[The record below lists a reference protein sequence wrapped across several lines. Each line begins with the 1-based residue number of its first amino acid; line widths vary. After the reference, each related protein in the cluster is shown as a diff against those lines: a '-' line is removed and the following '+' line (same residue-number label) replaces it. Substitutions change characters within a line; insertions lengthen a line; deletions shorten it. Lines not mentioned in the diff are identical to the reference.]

1 MQRWVNFAAAVA
13 VALGLG
19 LAAHA
24 AHAAEA
30 SFDRTL
36 NVNGKVDLTVTT
48 GSGSIH
54 LTRGNF
60 SAIHVVG
67 RVRGGWGASE
77 ERIQQIASQPPIR
90 QTGNVVHIG
99 LEHENLHN
107 ISIDYEIQA
116 PENAVLNAA
125 TGSGEINDDGVGQN
139 ARLSTGS
146 GSIRATGLKG
156 GFKVETGSGNISA
169 EAADAGDVKAETG
182 SGSIDLHH
190 VRGGLK
196 AETGSGSIKVEGVPT
211 SEWKLETGS
220 GSVELWS
227 SGSSFQIDAESG
239 SGSVHSD
246 REVLSQGDM
255 ERHHLRGKIGGGGPT
270 VRIETGSGSIHIH

>member
-1 MQRWVNFAAAVA
+1 MQRLVNFAAAVA

-36 NVNGKVDLTVTT
+36 SVNGKVDLTVTT

-54 LTRGNF
+54 LTHGNF
-60 SAIHVVG
+60 NTIHVVG

-77 ERIQQIASQPPIR
+77 DRIKQIASQPPIR

-169 EAADAGDVKAETG
+169 EALDAGDVKAETG

-220 GSVELWS
+220 GSVEFWS
-227 SGSSFQIDAESG
+227 SGSNFQLDAETG

-246 REVLSQGDM
+246 REVLSQGDLQH
-255 ERHHLRGKIGGGGPT
+255 HHLRGRVGSGGPM
-270 VRIETGSGSIHIH
+270 VRIETGSGSTRIH

>member
-1 MQRWVNFAAAVA
+1 MQRFVNLAAVVA

-24 AHAAEA
+24 AQAAEA

-36 NVNGKVDLTVTT
+36 GVNGKVDLTVTT

-60 SAIHVVG
+60 NSIHIVG
-67 RVRGGWGASE
+67 RVRGGWGVSDD
-77 ERIQQIASQPPIR
+77 RVKQIAAAPPIK
-90 QTGNVVHIG
+90 QTGNIVRIG

-116 PENAVLNAA
+116 PENAALDVA
-125 TGSGEINDDGVGQN
+125 TGSGEINDDGVGQG
-139 ARLSTGS
+139 ARLGTGS
-146 GSIRATGLKG
+146 GSIHASGLKG
-156 GFKVETGSGNISA
+156 GFKAETGSGNISA

-190 VRGGLK
+190 LRGGLK

-211 SEWKLETGS
+211 SDWKVETGS
-220 GSVELWS
+220 GSVEFWS
-227 SGSSFQIDAESG
+227 SNSSFTLDAESG

-246 REVLSQGDM
+246 REVLAQG
-255 ERHHLRGKIGGGGPT
+255 ELEHHHLRGKVGGGGPL
-270 VRIETGSGSIHIH
+270 VKLETGSGSIHIH